1 MVSLELVGG
10 ALVRGRAALHFSAYD
25 NEDRALQMRYDAGM
39 SLEQQLR
46 RWVGAGAISSE
57 QADRIRVIEQ
67 GDDRPT
73 FQYAVAGL
81 GGLAI
86 AVGVM
91 SLVAAHWGGIPGR
104 VKIGVDLALV
114 AALAAAVYRWD
125 RVGPT
130 WAREAGIIALWGLVL
145 ASIVLIGDVY
155 RLGGEPDEALLTWT
169 VLTALLMTRARS
181 GLAATL
187 WVLGLQVTFIAWMPW
202 LADRTD
208 SDVLAFATIFWP
220 PLVCLALGR
229 WPRLVRTRPNLAGVL
244 AAIGWG
250 ELVLCATWGTFAF
263 YDDFSRTPWP
273 EAYPVVAL
281 SVLATLALAIRL
293 PATVPER
300 LLLLVCAALAHV
312 PVMTSHGGLGGVAAV
327 CFIGLWLTIA
337 WVGHH
342 IRDTR
347 LLNVATAMIGLRIL
361 TIYLEMLRERIDTGL
376 GLVGGGVLTLV
387 LVWLWTRKRRQFA
400 AEIGGAQ

>member
-1 MVSLELVGG
+1 M
-10 ALVRGRAALHFSAYD
+10 RAD
-25 NEDRALQMRYDAGM
+25 QRRYDARM

-46 RWVGAGAISSE
+46 RWVGAGAITLE
-57 QADRIRVIEQ
+57 QADRIRVLER
-67 GDDRPT
+67 GDERPT

-91 SLVAAHWGGIPGR
+91 SLVAASWGDIPGR

-114 AALAAAVYRWD
+114 AGLAAAVWRWD

-155 RLGGEPDEALLTWT
+155 KLGGAPDEALLTWT
-169 VLTALLMTRARS
+169 MLTALLMSRARS
-181 GLAATL
+181 GLAACL
-187 WVLGLQVTFIAWMPW
+187 WVLGLQVTFVAWMPW
-202 LADRTD
+202 LAERTE
-208 SDVLAFATIFWP
+208 SGVLAFATIFWP
-220 PLVCLALGR
+220 PLLCLALGR
-229 WPRLVRTRPNLAGVL
+229 WSGLVRTRPNLAGVL

-250 ELVLCATWGTFAF
+250 ELVLCATLGTFAF
-263 YDDFSRTPWP
+263 YDNFARTPWH
-273 EAYPVVAL
+273 EAYPVVAVSL
-281 SVLATLALAIRL
+281 LATLALAIRL
-293 PATVPER
+293 PATAPER

-312 PVMTSHGGLGGVAAV
+312 PLMTSHGGLGGVAAI

-342 IRDTR
+342 VRDTR
-347 LLNVATAMIGLRIL
+347 LLNVATAMIGVRIL
-361 TIYLEMLRERIDTGL
+361 TVYFEMLRERIDTGL

-400 AEIGGAQ
+400 AEIGGAS